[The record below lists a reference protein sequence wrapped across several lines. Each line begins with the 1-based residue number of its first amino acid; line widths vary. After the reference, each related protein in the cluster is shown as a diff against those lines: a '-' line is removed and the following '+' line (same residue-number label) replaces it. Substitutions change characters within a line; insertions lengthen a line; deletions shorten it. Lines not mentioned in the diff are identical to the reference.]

1 MPRGQRPGVHRG
13 PEAVGGGSAEP
24 LSSPAGR
31 DLMSTEAFRRARHV
45 VGEIQRT
52 AQAAAALCRG
62 DYRAFGR
69 LMVESHHSLR

>member
-1 MPRGQRPGVHRG
+1 M
-13 PEAVGGGSAEP
+13 GGGFTEP

-45 VGEIQRT
+45 VGEIERT
-52 AQAAAALCRG
+52 AQAAAALRRG

>member
-1 MPRGQRPGVHRG
+1 MCLPDVHRG
-13 PEAVGGGSAEP
+13 PEAMGGGP
-24 LSSPAGR
+24 PDPFPSPAGR
-31 DLMSTEAFRRARHV
+31 ELVSGEAFRRARHV

-52 AQAAAALCRG
+52 AQAAAALSRG